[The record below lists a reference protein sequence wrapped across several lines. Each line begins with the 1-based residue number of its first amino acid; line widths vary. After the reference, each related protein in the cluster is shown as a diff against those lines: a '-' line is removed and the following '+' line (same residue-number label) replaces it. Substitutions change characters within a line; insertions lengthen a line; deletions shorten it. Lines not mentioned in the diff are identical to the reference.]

1 MESLRENTALLY
13 SLFCTGSFIVL
24 LALGWMPEVSE
35 QFGIIDFP
43 DDVRKNIKLYHV
55 IFIIVFLIN

>member
-13 SLFCTGSFIVL
+13 SLVATSSFIVL
-24 LALGWMPEVSE
+24 LALGWVPELSE

-43 DDVRKNIKLYHV
+43 DEVKKIHSKLD
-55 IFIIVFLIN
+55 LIAHTA